1 LAYLRSLGVDGTL
14 HCFNQEE
21 ETAARQCRIG
31 SFFRIGVPAV
41 SDHPRPLLLGYIRA
55 DVLTT
60 CEDLT
65 MAEGCLAAF
74 AGTEGFTLGTVY
86 VERGDAA
93 PDAFQALMDEIRHL
107 EDAWA
112 VVVPDL
118 RHLADGERRVMRT
131 HRRDDT
137 GVCVL
142 VAALAP

>member
-1 LAYLRSLGVDGTL
+1 MRSGRSYRRTVP
-14 HCFNQEE
+14 H
-21 ETAARQCRIG
+21 G
-31 SFFRIGVPAV
+31 SFCRVGAPAV

-60 CEDLT
+60 CDELT
-65 MAEGCLAAF
+65 RAKGRLAAF

-93 PDAFQALMDEIRHL
+93 PDAFQALVDEIRHL

-112 VVVPDL
+112 VAVPDL
-118 RHLADGERRVMRT
+118 RHLADGERRLMRRN
-131 HRRDDT
+131 RRDDA